1 MELSNHLGRFNAD
14 DEQSLA
20 VVQEAWS
27 AIVRLLAPITPHIA
41 EDLWKALGGIGPAYC
56 APWPEVDEAAREK
69 TRVTLVVQINGKL
82 RARLELEPGASKD
95 TALEQALA
103 IENVQR
109 HIGDKEVRKVIHV
122 PDRLL
127 NIVVG

>member
-1 MELSNHLGRFNAD
+1 M
-14 DEQSLA
+14 
-20 VVQEAWS
+20 
-27 AIVRLLAPITPHIA
+27 P
-41 EDLWKALGGIGPAYC
+41 
-56 APWPEVDEAAREK
+56 DEAARA
-69 TRVTLVVQINGKL
+69 RLQVTLVVQINGKL

-95 TALEQALA
+95 QALEQALA

-109 HIGDKEVRKVIHV
+109 HMDGKEVRKVIHI